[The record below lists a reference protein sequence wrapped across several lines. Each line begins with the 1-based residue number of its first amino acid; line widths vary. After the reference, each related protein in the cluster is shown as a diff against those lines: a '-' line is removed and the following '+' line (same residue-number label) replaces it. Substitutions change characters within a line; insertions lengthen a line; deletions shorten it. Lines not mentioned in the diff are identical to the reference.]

1 MPKVTQGV
9 SCRGRIQTQRPA
21 LHLVFRQGPPVP
33 EAACVLAG
41 SDAAGRSA
49 HARKEPLALW
59 LGRGEASHLGS
70 EGDIKKGVRGRMRP
84 QGKPGGSETL
94 CPTGAAQPE
103 RTRDRCSGC
112 WALRGRGGRRPKR
125 GPWRSVDSPLACSGA
140 QGESGRRAPAGGWT
154 PGQGIWEWLSS
165 LEQPQM
171 RGVHGGQRAE
181 IWSHI
186 RRVQRSRR

>member
-84 QGKPGGSETL
+84 QGKPGGLRLS
-94 CPTGAAQPE
+94 AQLGLL
-103 RTRDRCSGC
+103 S
-112 WALRGRGGRRPKR
+112 LRGRGTDALGAGR
-125 GPWRSVDSPLACSGA
+125 
-140 QGESGRRAPAGGWT
+140 
-154 PGQGIWEWLSS
+154 
-165 LEQPQM
+165 
-171 RGVHGGQRAE
+171 
-181 IWSHI
+181 
-186 RRVQRSRR
+186 